1 MDKGEYGQKSYRK
14 VIDSFDVNEIAM
26 TQGGGGHPG
35 AAAVVIR
42 EEQKEHAL
50 TLTRDKRLKY
60 LIDCKY

>member
-1 MDKGEYGQKSYRK
+1 
-14 VIDSFDVNEIAM
+14 M